1 MRAAI
6 KKGEAIEVT
15 LRNYRKNGELF
26 YNRLDVKPL
35 LDDRG
40 NIVYYLGVQYDVT
53 SQIEAQQEIQSLTQQ
68 LKISAK

>member
-53 SQIEAQQEIQSLTQQ
+53 NQIQAQQEIESLTQQ